1 MKVLKFGGTSVGSPE
16 NIKKSAAIILKS
28 LKDGKIAVVVS
39 AFTKITDQ
47 LIETATLASKNNKK
61 YLESFNELKDRH
73 LKAVKELVNKPV
85 ETLKKVN
92 ETLKELENLLY
103 GISLTKE
110 LSAKTL
116 DLVMSFGERLSA
128 FIISQSLNE
137 KVPTESLDARML
149 VRTDEDFGHAKVNF
163 LKTNKNIEQYF
174 KTHKKL
180 QIITGFIGST
190 ENEETTTLGRG
201 GSDYSAAI
209 FGAALNA
216 KEVEI
221 WTDVDGIMTAN
232 PKQVKKAF
240 SLKSISYVEAME
252 MSHFGAK
259 VIHPPTMVPAMKKKI
274 PIVIRNTFNPDFP
287 GSTIGAK
294 SEKTDFPIHG
304 ISSIGNIALLR
315 VQGSGMVGIPGV
327 SKRLFGALS
336 SQKIN
341 IILISQA
348 SSEHSICFAISPEAA
363 EKAKNTLEEEFAYEI
378 REKQIDEVVVEKDL
392 SIIAVVGENMRR
404 VSGIAGKVFY
414 ALGKNGINIAAIA
427 QGSSELNISMVIGK
441 EDEEKALNAI
451 HDAFFLSGTK
461 SINLFLLGVGQIGK
475 TLLQQILEQKEFLAK
490 NQQLEIKVIALANT
504 KKMLFETPGIAIN
517 NFDKKLAES
526 GEKTEIEKFV
536 KKMAYLNLPNSVF
549 VDCSASADVAK
560 VYESVLKESISIV
573 TPNKKANSSDYKTYK
588 QLQESAKK
596 ANVKFLYETTVG
608 AGLPIIGTLNDLSSS
623 GDKVIKIEAV
633 LSGTLSYIF
642 NNFNGNKKFSEIV
655 EEARAKG
662 YTEPDPRDDL
672 NGIDVSRKIL
682 ILARE
687 SGFAMEPS
695 DLEVENLVPK
705 ELQKAASAEEFMN
718 KLKDFDNHFENLKKT
733 AEKSGKKLCY
743 IAKLED
749 KKVKV
754 KLSEVDSSH
763 PFYSLSGSDNI
774 ISFTTNRYKE
784 RPLVVKGPGAGAQVT
799 AAGVFA
805 DIIRIGNYLS

>member
-718 KLKDFDNHFENLKKT
+718 KLKDFENLKKT